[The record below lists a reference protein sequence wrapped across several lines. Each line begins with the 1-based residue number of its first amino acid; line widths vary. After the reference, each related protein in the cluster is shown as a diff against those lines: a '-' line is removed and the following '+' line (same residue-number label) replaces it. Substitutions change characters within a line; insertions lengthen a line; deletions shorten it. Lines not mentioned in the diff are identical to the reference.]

1 VEQLIALRVGRAVT
15 GRALEQVWSDGD
27 AALVLPEDAGGR
39 LIEAQLEA
47 LRPAAIRTVGVDGR
61 EERTTPCADPVP
73 IDPAVAL
80 VVATSGS
87 TGAPKGVELTHAA
100 LHASVTA
107 SLGRLGAEPGER
119 FGLTLP
125 THHVAGVAVHLR
137 ARALGTAAVTASDT
151 ADVGHLDVEH
161 VSLVPTQLARLLEL
175 GAPVDRFR
183 TILLGGAAAPPG
195 LLESARAAGARIVTS
210 YGMTETCGGCVYD
223 GVPLDQVDVEVVD
236 AGGPGGE
243 PGSGIPPAGGTGRI
257 RLRGPVLLHGYRAR
271 AADGTITST
280 PGCDTDGWFTS
291 DDLGRLVPPGS
302 NHADRADRADDPVGR
317 PRLEVVGRADAV
329 LVSGGENVP
338 IAAVTA
344 RLLRHPGVADA
355 AVTATDD
362 PRWGQVPVAL
372 IVPRDPGSVPGLEEL
387 RTHVRRDAPAAF
399 APARVHVVPALPRDA
414 MGKLSDEQLRSLLR
428 TVGET

>member
-1 VEQLIALRVGRAVT
+1 VEQLIALRVGRAQT
-15 GRALEQVWSDGD
+15 GRALERVWSDGD

-47 LRPAAIRTVGVDGR
+47 LQPAAIVTVGADGR
-61 EERTTPCADPVP
+61 EERTTPCADPAP

-87 TGAPKGVELTHAA
+87 TGTPKGVELTHDA
-100 LHASVTA
+100 LRASVTA
-107 SLGRLGAEPGER
+107 SLARLGAEPGER
-119 FGLTLP
+119 FGLALP

-137 ARALGTAAVTASDT
+137 ARALGTEAVTAADT
-151 ADVGHLDVEH
+151 ADIGHLDVEH

-183 TILLGGAAAPPG
+183 TILLGGATAPSD
-195 LLESARAAGARIVTS
+195 LLARARAAGARIVTS

-223 GVPLDQVDVEVVD
+223 GVPFDRVDVEVVD
-236 AGGPGGE
+236 ASGPG
-243 PGSGIPPAGGTGRI
+243 PI

-271 AADGTITST
+271 TADGTVTST
-280 PGCDTDGWFTS
+280 PGVDADGWFTTG
-291 DDLGRLVPPGS
+291 DLGRLVRPDAPG
-302 NHADRADRADDPVGR
+302 APDPAGR

-344 RLLRHPGVADA
+344 RLRGHPGVADA
-355 AVTATDD
+355 LVAAADD
-362 PRWGQVPVAL
+362 PRWGQVPVAV
-372 IVPRDPGSVPGLEEL
+372 IVPRDPEAAPSLEEL
-387 RTHVRRDAPAAF
+387 RAHVRRDAPAAF
-399 APARVHVVPALPRDA
+399 APARVHVVAALPRDA
-414 MGKLSDEQLRSLLR
+414 MGKLPDDHLRALLR
-428 TVGET
+428 TLGEA